1 VLDTV
6 LHDPEIVKSLSQ
18 EAHQTALIFWRDF
31 EKSAIKLPPEQRERF
46 VSLSSEILSVGHEFV
61 TEASA
66 PRPPVKIKP
75 SELQGLKDQLMGA
88 RLQRQAWFTQ
98 KDLLV
103 YPASHQAHMI
113 MRAAPDEEPRR
124 KMYMATHA
132 SSPEQIDRLERL
144 LHARAQ
150 LSCLVG
156 WDSYAG
162 MTLNDKMAKTPGEQ
176 LREVTS
182 RRSVLM
188 SKLRRKCQSIFG
200 YLLGSDHTFCSP
212 SLAYTELAEAST
224 YQSNES
230 PYYPGMG

>member
-1 VLDTV
+1 VLHTV
-6 LHDPEIVKSLSQ
+6 LHDPEIIKSLSQ
-18 EAHQTALIFWRDF
+18 EALQTALIFWRDF

-66 PRPPVKIKP
+66 PRPPAKIKP
-75 SELQGLKDQLMGA
+75 SELEGLKDRLMGA

-103 YPASHQAHMI
+103 YPGSHQAHMI
-113 MRAAPDEEPRR
+113 MRSAPDEEPRR
-124 KMYMATHA
+124 KVYMAAHA
-132 SSPEQIDRLERL
+132 SSPEQIERLERL

-150 LSCLVG
+150 LSRLVG

-176 LREVTS
+176 LCEVVCRPALIS
-182 RRSVLM
+182 E
-188 SKLRRKCQSIFG
+188 LRRKCQSIFVN
-200 YLLGSDHTFCSP
+200 LLGSDHACRSQ
-212 SLAYTELAEAST
+212 SLAYIKLAETST
-224 YQSNES
+224 Y
-230 PYYPGMG
+230 

>member
-1 VLDTV
+1 V

-18 EAHQTALIFWRDF
+18 EALQTALIFWRDF

-75 SELQGLKDQLMGA
+75 SELEGLKDQGMGA

-103 YPASHQAHMI
+103 YPGSHQAHMI

-124 KMYMATHA
+124 KVYMAAHA
-132 SSPEQIDRLERL
+132 SSPEQIERLERL
-144 LHARAQ
+144 LGARAQ
-150 LSCLVG
+150 LSRLVG

-176 LREVTS
+176 LREVAC
-182 RRSVLM
+182 RPVLM

-200 YLLGSDHTFCSP
+200 YFLGSNYACCSQ
-212 SLAYTELAEAST
+212 SLAYLEPAEAST
-224 YQSNES
+224 YKNDEA